1 MMIGV
6 GTGFFGA
13 SLASRA
19 GGRRMFWWQG
29 GGEKKRPN
37 LSALNTVSRQLQG
50 EGACEDDTE
59 KQDAA
64 GFVKFC
70 NLWTLP
76 HKKNAP
82 KNLYA
87 LPA

>member
-1 MMIGV
+1 
-6 GTGFFGA
+6 
-13 SLASRA
+13 
-19 GGRRMFWWQG
+19 MFWWQG
-29 GGEKKRPN
+29 GGEKKGPN
-37 LSALNTVSRQLQG
+37 LSTLNTVSRQLQG

-76 HKKNAP
+76 QKKTPP
-82 KNLYA
+82 KTRKLYA
-87 LPA
+87 LPAWAIRRETRFFAHSMFLEH